1 MSVEKHEVDSQMN
14 LSSILQIQGILT
26 GQNMGLVWCL
36 KLEFFLCGPCTFGVS
51 CGQVSLLACMVLSAC
66 YWALLNM
73 YFKELDTEGNW
84 FKG

>member
-1 MSVEKHEVDSQMN
+1 MVPEIGNFSMWPLH
-14 LSSILQIQGILT
+14 L
-26 GQNMGLVWCL
+26 WCVL
-36 KLEFFLCGPCTFGVS
+36 

-84 FKG
+84 FRG